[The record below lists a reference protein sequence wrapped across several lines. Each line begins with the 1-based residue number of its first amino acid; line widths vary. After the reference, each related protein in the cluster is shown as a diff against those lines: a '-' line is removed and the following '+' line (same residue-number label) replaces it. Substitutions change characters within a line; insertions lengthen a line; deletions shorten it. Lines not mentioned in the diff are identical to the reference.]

1 MRKRERSRKY
11 QVFAIIVIGLWLP
24 CQVMAAGIDV
34 FVGYADT
41 IRPAFF
47 FNDPPKG

>member
-1 MRKRERSRKY
+1 MRRRERSRQY
-11 QVFAIIVIGLWLP
+11 QLLTIIVIGLWLP

-41 IRPAFF
+41 EHTVRPAFF
-47 FNDPPKG
+47 F